1 MHAKY
6 PRAMHWRGAVMKMSV
21 HLDLGG
27 LTPHL
32 AIDMKTTSIS
42 LILVVLL
49 GLGACT
55 GPMGPQ
61 GNTGYTGATGST
73 GYTGATGATGETGN
87 TGATGRTGNTSTNGG
102 TIVVVPPR

>member
-1 MHAKY
+1 
-6 PRAMHWRGAVMKMSV
+6 MHWRGAVMKMLV

-27 LTPHL
+27 LTHQTG
-32 AIDMKTTSIS
+32 IDMKTTSIS
-42 LILVVLL
+42 LILVTLL

-61 GNTGYTGATGST
+61 GNTGNTGYTGATGATGNT
-73 GYTGATGATGETGN
+73 GYTGATGATGETGT
-87 TGATGRTGNTSTNGG
+87 TGATGRTGNTSTNGS